1 MLIDKLLVN
10 QNQQQLPRHDNDEVL
25 SNNFAKFFE
34 DKIDTIRSNFTII
47 NIDEIP
53 PLLDTL
59 CLDHFR
65 PARLYD
71 EVYQLITS
79 YGNKSCELDSI
90 IPTWLIKECVNEL
103 LPLILPIINNSLS
116 TGVFPSICKQ
126 TIIRPLLK
134 KANVDPEVLKNY
146 RPVSNLNFISQILG
160 KTVMQRIEEHL
171 ERFSLQDPL
180 QFAYIDRII
189 QQRQQ

>member
-10 QNQQQLPRHDNDEVL
+10 QNEQQLSRHDNDEVL
-25 SNNFAKFFE
+25 TNNFTKFFE

-65 PARLYD
+65 PARSYD

-79 YGNKSCELDSI
+79 CHILVLMTSQ
-90 IPTWLIKECVNEL
+90 LIALFVYPRTL
-103 LPLILPIINNSLS
+103 LSSSGLQNMYVSFWRLPGFFLIL
-116 TGVFPSICKQ
+116 V
-126 TIIRPLLK
+126 
-134 KANVDPEVLKNY
+134 
-146 RPVSNLNFISQILG
+146 
-160 KTVMQRIEEHL
+160 
-171 ERFSLQDPL
+171 
-180 QFAYIDRII
+180 
-189 QQRQQ
+189 